1 MKTQKQ
7 IYDTI
12 YKSKLFEYKILLS
25 EDKASR
31 KANMYAVKYT
41 WRLFNEQK
49 TQPKFCK

>member
-12 YKSKLFEYKILLS
+12 YKSKLFEYKIS
-25 EDKASR
+25 CTDKASR
-31 KANMYAVKYT
+31 KANIYAVKHT

-49 TQPKFCK
+49 TQSKFRG